1 MTNLKFL
8 FLCLIF
14 STCSCSINLKSAVN
28 KQCNFDSENLK
39 VYFSDSK
46 DTIFHIRNV
55 GYALAFQ
62 YLDFGNINCLKPK
75 YIDVPSKEIWLKTF
89 TISNIGC
96 KDTIWSKDKIKEE
109 LQRRCPF
116 AYSFSDTFCIR
127 KHYQIK
133 LIDSNL
139 LIKSNQFHEDI
150 SGYFSGGVSDWTLI
164 RGVEFKDIGNEI
176 VPRSC
181 ASIDES
187 CGCCRNS
194 GVIMLDS
201 LPGRFDIRI
210 FHKFN
215 EILGEEVHIKMVRD
229 SLGFDIKW
237 VKDELVPY
245 KIITYTKKK
254 G

>member
-1 MTNLKFL
+1 MKFV
-8 FLCLIF
+8 LIF
-14 STCSCSINLKSAVN
+14 AILVTLSCSKKIEFIDNNHCFFDHSNLSVSNAN
-28 KQCNFDSENLK
+28 AQ
-39 VYFSDSK
+39 
-46 DTIFHIRNV
+46 DTIFHFNSL

-62 YLDFGNINCLKPK
+62 YLEFGNINCIKPK

-164 RGVEFKDIGNEI
+164 RGVEFKDICNEI

-215 EILGEEVHIKMVRD
+215 EILGEEAHIKMVRD